1 MQVARQRGKP
11 DTMTDFKFDPRRTAL
26 LNIDMQNCFV
36 ENSPV
41 AATRGREILPRINKL
56 AEICRKRGALVI
68 HTVHVVRPDGSNT
81 GVMGVI
87 IPAIAAGLINKGNKQ
102 AELHPGIM
110 VGKHDIVLEKPRYG
124 AFHGTDL
131 DLILRNRGIDTVIIT
146 GICTNVCCETTAR
159 EANMRDYKVFFIGD
173 ATATF
178 NTPEASADQ
187 IQPIVLATLKAAFA
201 QIEDTASMIR
211 KLEEQRSAVAA

>member
-1 MQVARQRGKP
+1 
-11 DTMTDFKFDPRRTAL
+11 MTDFKFEPRKTAL

-41 AATRGREILPRINKL
+41 AAPRGREILPRVNKL
-56 AEICRKRGALVI
+56 AEVCRKRGVLVI
-68 HTVHVVRPDGSNT
+68 HTLHLVRPDGSNT

-87 IPAIAAGLINKGNKQ
+87 IPAIAAGLINKGNKE
-102 AELHPGIM
+102 AELHSEIV
-110 VGKHDIVLEKPRYG
+110 VGRNDIILEKPRYG

-131 DLILRNRGIDTVIIT
+131 DLILRNRAIDTVIIT

-159 EANMRDYKVFFIGD
+159 EANMRDYKVFFISD

-178 NTPEASADQ
+178 NTPEASAEQ

-201 QIEDTASMIR
+201 QIENTASMIR
-211 KLEEQRSAVAA
+211 KLEEQRSAFAA

>member
-1 MQVARQRGKP
+1 LAAEVKR
-11 DTMTDFKFDPRRTAL
+11 MTDFRFDPHKTTL

-36 ENSPV
+36 EHSPV
-41 AATRGREILPRINKL
+41 AAPRGREIVPRINKL
-56 AEICRKRGALVI
+56 ADVCRRHGAQVI
-68 HTVHVVRPDGSNT
+68 HTLHLVRPDGSNT

-102 AELHPGIM
+102 AELHPEIV
-110 VGKHDIVLEKPRYG
+110 VGRNDIILEKPRYG

-159 EANMRDYKVFFIGD
+159 EANMRDYKVFFISD

-201 QIEDTASMIR
+201 QVENTASMIR
-211 KLEEQRSAVAA
+211 KLEDQRRTYAA